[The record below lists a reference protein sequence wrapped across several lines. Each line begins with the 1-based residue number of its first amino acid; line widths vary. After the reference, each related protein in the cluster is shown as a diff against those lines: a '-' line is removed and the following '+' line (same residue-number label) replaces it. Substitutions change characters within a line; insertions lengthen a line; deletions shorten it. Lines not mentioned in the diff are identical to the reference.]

1 MTKSNL
7 VESMEILQ
15 DSLDILNTKTPSD
28 FSISKANS
36 LSKKIYKL
44 SSELFNI
51 LYQPEKC
58 SSCKI
63 SLDYYRDGTEGEI
76 GKEFR
81 CNNCYWEE
89 EKPKDWQ
96 DFMILPDYRKKL
108 NI

>member
-1 MTKSNL
+1 MSKL
-7 VESMEILQ
+7 VETMEILK
-15 DSLDILNTKTPSD
+15 DSLEILNTKTLPD
-28 FSISKANS
+28 LSITKANIVS
-36 LSKKIYKL
+36 EKIYKL
-44 SSELFNI
+44 STQLFDI
-51 LYQPEKC
+51 LYEPEKC